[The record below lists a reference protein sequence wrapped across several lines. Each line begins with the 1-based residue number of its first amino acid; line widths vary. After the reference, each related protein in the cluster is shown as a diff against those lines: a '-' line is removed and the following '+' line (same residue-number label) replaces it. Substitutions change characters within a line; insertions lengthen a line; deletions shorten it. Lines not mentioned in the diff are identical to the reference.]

1 MGCQMNFGKVICLSA
16 VATCIAF
23 SALAQGLPK
32 ASQPEDVGF
41 SSERLKRVTSAFQTD
56 VDKGTIPGA
65 VVLIARNGKVAYLE
79 AIGFQDR
86 EKKVPMSTDAIFQIA
101 SMTKPFTSVAI
112 MMLVEE
118 GKILL
123 SDPASVYLPEFK
135 TLQVGVEK
143 INVATGNAELSL
155 EPAQRQMTIQDLL
168 RHTSGL
174 TYSFLGKSLVKEAY
188 SEAKVFDP
196 NQTLAEFVTKLSK
209 LPLAHQPGTT
219 WDYSMSTDV
228 LGRIVEVVSGIP
240 FDQFI
245 ADRIVKPLRL
255 SDTGFFVAEEK
266 AGRVARPQVD
276 PATGKP
282 PPIADVTK
290 RPNWM
295 SGGGGMVSTASDYVR
310 FSQMLLNGGELDGA
324 RLLSPHTVALMTSD
338 QTPPDIAYSREAL
351 QIFEPLGI
359 APTPRDGQ
367 GFGLGFMVRTR
378 TGQNMVPGS
387 PGVFYWQGAWGTA
400 FWVDPKEKLIAVLL
414 VQVPLL
420 QGPHYQSLIRN
431 LVYQALMN

>member
-1 MGCQMNFGKVICLSA
+1 MGCQIKFGKVICMSA

-143 INVATGNAELSL
+143 INAATGNPELSL
-155 EPAQRQMTIQDLL
+155 EPAQRQMTI
-168 RHTSGL
+168 
-174 TYSFLGKSLVKEAY
+174 
-188 SEAKVFDP
+188 
-196 NQTLAEFVTKLSK
+196 
-209 LPLAHQPGTT
+209 
-219 WDYSMSTDV
+219 
-228 LGRIVEVVSGIP
+228 
-240 FDQFI
+240 
-245 ADRIVKPLRL
+245 
-255 SDTGFFVAEEK
+255 
-266 AGRVARPQVD
+266 
-276 PATGKP
+276 
-282 PPIADVTK
+282 
-290 RPNWM
+290 
-295 SGGGGMVSTASDYVR
+295 
-310 FSQMLLNGGELDGA
+310 
-324 RLLSPHTVALMTSD
+324 
-338 QTPPDIAYSREAL
+338 
-351 QIFEPLGI
+351 
-359 APTPRDGQ
+359 
-367 GFGLGFMVRTR
+367 
-378 TGQNMVPGS
+378 
-387 PGVFYWQGAWGTA
+387 
-400 FWVDPKEKLIAVLL
+400 
-414 VQVPLL
+414 
-420 QGPHYQSLIRN
+420 
-431 LVYQALMN
+431 